1 MTKLS
6 QLDNLV
12 RSVSQ
17 VADSVQAS
25 EGGGFI
31 VNRAFPN
38 HFILDFDPFLLLD
51 EMGPRNLRPGE
62 AKGAPD
68 HPHLGFETVTYV
80 IEGYFEHKDSH
91 GNSGK
96 LGPGDV
102 QWMTAG
108 SGLIHS
114 EMPQKEFLQTGG
126 KLHLLQLW
134 VNLPR
139 RDKKIKPHYQD
150 IRADKIRIGQTS
162 DGFVS
167 VKVIAGDAL
176 GAHAAIDK
184 RTPITY
190 LRFTIQPGGSI
201 IQQVP
206 REFNTFAYVIG
217 GGKKGGLFGSR
228 EKVGKRGQIVLFDKD
243 GDKVS
248 IINPESADS
257 SLDVLLIGGMPLNE
271 PIAHYGPFV
280 MNTQEEIDQAIDDYR
295 NGRFDKYNAWVI

>member
-1 MTKLS
+1 MSPYSVVLPLFFS
-6 QLDNLV
+6 FRDNTELK
-12 RSVSQ
+12 SIS
-17 VADSVQAS
+17 
-25 EGGGFI
+25 
-31 VNRAFPN
+31 RA
-38 HFILDFDPFLLLD
+38 I
-51 EMGPRNLRPGE
+51 
-62 AKGAPD
+62 PD

-102 QWMTAG
+102 QWITAG

-114 EMPQKEFLQTGG
+114 EMPQKEFSQTGG

-150 IRADKIRIGQTS
+150 INRADKIPVGQTS

-167 VKVIAGDAL
+167 VKVIAGEAL
-176 GAHAAIDK
+176 GAHVVINT

-217 GGKKGGLFGSR
+217 GGKEGALFGFR
-228 EKVGKRGQIVLFDKD
+228 EKVAKLGQIVLFDKD
-243 GDKVS
+243 VDKVS
-248 IINPESADS
+248 IRNPQSAYS

-271 PIAHYGPFV
+271 PILIMGHL
-280 MNTQEEIDQAIDDYR
+280 
-295 NGRFDKYNAWVI
+295 